1 MIAHGYCRACRRAG
15 CARLTLASCPTRCAA
30 VRARPGRSSFL
41 SVLQTKSF
49 LYGGFVWPRRAL
61 NSLKRRLPA
70 RAVLVGSGRWRQP
83 HARWAESFN
92 KLQRYEETG
101 GRTADGAPQGARIE
115 P

>member
-1 MIAHGYCRACRRAG
+1 
-15 CARLTLASCPTRCAA
+15 
-30 VRARPGRSSFL
+30 
-41 SVLQTKSF
+41 
-49 LYGGFVWPRRAL
+49 
-61 NSLKRRLPA
+61 
-70 RAVLVGSGRWRQP
+70 VLVGSGRWRQA